1 MSASFRAHI
10 YRFYLLE
17 YRYAV
22 TMLFIATGFCK
33 QERITYTLI
42 EDMDGIYHLFQDASQ
57 DANNLFEAGRGSK
70 TRSTFSR
77 PGPYISKSQ
86 ATFHSRHQYNFKT
99 RSLFFKTRSLFFQD
113 AKLFFKTRSFF
124 FQDAK
129 FFFKT
134 RSLFFKTRSLFFQDA
149 EPFFQDAGRKTHLA
163 DVQGQTWTCV
173 QCKERV
179 FKRVEVIL

>member
-1 MSASFRAHI
+1 MDVRGDGLRELGRVVSVPETRGHFPPGEGKGKMSASFRAHI
-10 YRFYLLE
+10 YRLYLLK

-99 RSLFFKTRSLFFQD
+99 RSLFFKTRSLFF
-113 AKLFFKTRSFF
+113 FKTRSFF
-124 FQDAK
+124 SRRGA
-129 FFFKT
+129 FFSRRGT
-134 RSLFFKTRSLFFQDA
+134 
-149 EPFFQDAGRKTHLA
+149 
-163 DVQGQTWTCV
+163 
-173 QCKERV
+173 
-179 FKRVEVIL
+179 